1 MSENFDL
8 DTGKNIVDALK
19 AGEEEKNLLENE
31 DTQELSDDS
40 FEEEASDDAAL
51 SESTEE
57 SYNLL
62 ENDAFA
68 DFDENASKF
77 DGELNQSNGYNS
89 NIFKENAQ
97 QHAVVENYANDI
109 YNFEVPNNVAV
120 LKKLI
125 AKLPSGVTRQTGAMI
140 IKQTMEALGISM
152 RSVLQEAQ
160 QLQDQLSTTTK
171 ECQATISEYKR
182 QIVTLEE
189 QVQSYKKQY
198 NNLNELVS
206 LFIQTES

>member
-19 AGEEEKNLLENE
+19 ADNGNEELNTAEAEDNNFADVENV
-31 DTQELSDDS
+31 
-40 FEEEASDDAAL
+40 EENTLD
-51 SESTEE
+51 
-57 SYNLL
+57 
-62 ENDAFA
+62 ENDNFLSAFEDDNTDA
-68 DFDENASKF
+68 NKF
-77 DGELNQSNGYNS
+77 DASMKPS
-89 NIFKENAQ
+89 SDFENNMAEDVPT
-97 QHAVVENYANDI
+97 HAVVDKYANDL

-125 AKLPSGVTRQTGAMI
+125 AKLPSGVTRQTGAQI

-152 RSVLQEAQ
+152 KSVLQEAQ
-160 QLQDQLSTTTK
+160 QLQEQLSTSTK

-189 QVQSYKKQY
+189 QAQSYKKQY

-206 LFIQTES
+206 LFIQTEN

>member
-19 AGEEEKNLLENE
+19 ADEEEVLQENE
-31 DTQELSDDS
+31 DTED
-40 FEEEASDDAAL
+40 L
-51 SESTEE
+51 SEDTSNEDLTDNFSLNEETEE
-57 SYNLL
+57 TF
-62 ENDAFA
+62 ENNDFA
-68 DFDENASKF
+68 DFDKNANTF
-77 DGELNQSNGYNS
+77 DGELNQNSTFES
-89 NIFKENAQ
+89 NIFKDNAQ
-97 QHAVVENYANDI
+97 QHAVVENYTNDM

-125 AKLPSGVTRQTGAMI
+125 AKLPSGVTRQTGAVI

-206 LFIQTES
+206 LFIQTEN

>member
-19 AGEEEKNLLENE
+19 ADNGNEELNTAEAEDNNFADVENV
-31 DTQELSDDS
+31 
-40 FEEEASDDAAL
+40 EENTLD
-51 SESTEE
+51 
-57 SYNLL
+57 
-62 ENDAFA
+62 ENDNFLSAFEDDNTDA
-68 DFDENASKF
+68 NKF
-77 DGELNQSNGYNS
+77 DASMKPS
-89 NIFKENAQ
+89 SDFENNMAEDVPT
-97 QHAVVENYANDI
+97 HAVVDKYANDL

-125 AKLPSGVTRQTGAMI
+125 AKLPSGVTRQTGAQI

-152 RSVLQEAQ
+152 KSVLQEAQ
-160 QLQDQLSTTTK
+160 QLQEQLSTSTK

-189 QVQSYKKQY
+189 QAQSYKKQY

-206 LFIQTES
+206 LFIQTDN

>member
-19 AGEEEKNLLENE
+19 ADTEDEVLEVKEDAVELETPEVEEDVMPTFADEEE
-31 DTQELSDDS
+31 TT
-40 FEEEASDDAAL
+40 
-51 SESTEE
+51 TE
-57 SYNLL
+57 
-62 ENDAFA
+62 
-68 DFDENASKF
+68 KF
-77 DGELNQSNGYNS
+77 DSS
-89 NIFKENAQ
+89 MKPSSDFENNMADDTF
-97 QHAVVENYANDI
+97 QHAVVENYANDL

-125 AKLPSGVTRQTGAMI
+125 AKLPSGVTRQTGAQI

-152 RSVLQEAQ
+152 KSVLQEAQ
-160 QLQDQLSTTTK
+160 QLQEQLSSSTK

-189 QVQSYKKQY
+189 QAQSYKKQY

-206 LFIQTES
+206 LFINTEN

>member
-19 AGEEEKNLLENE
+19 ADTENE
-31 DTQELSDDS
+31 ELNTVETENTEVEEVVENTTEAHEDFLSSFDDDELTSD
-40 FEEEASDDAAL
+40 A
-51 SESTEE
+51 
-57 SYNLL
+57 N
-62 ENDAFA
+62 
-68 DFDENASKF
+68 KF
-77 DGELNQSNGYNS
+77 DSS
-89 NIFKENAQ
+89 MKPSSDFENNMGDDTLT
-97 QHAVVENYANDI
+97 HAVVDKYASDL
-109 YNFEVPNNVAV
+109 YSFEVPNNVAV

-125 AKLPSGVTRQTGAMI
+125 AKLPSGVTRQTGAQI

-152 RSVLQEAQ
+152 KSVLQEAQ
-160 QLQDQLSTTTK
+160 QLQDQLSTSTK

-189 QVQSYKKQY
+189 QAQSYKKQY

-206 LFIQTES
+206 LFIQTEN

>member
-19 AGEEEKNLLENE
+19 ADTEDDVLEVKEDTVELDTTETQDNVMPTFADEEEP
-31 DTQELSDDS
+31 
-40 FEEEASDDAAL
+40 
-51 SESTEE
+51 STE
-57 SYNLL
+57 
-62 ENDAFA
+62 
-68 DFDENASKF
+68 KF
-77 DGELNQSNGYNS
+77 DSS
-89 NIFKENAQ
+89 MKPSSDFENNMDDDF
-97 QHAVVENYANDI
+97 QHAVVENYANDL

-125 AKLPSGVTRQTGAMI
+125 AKLPSGVTRQTGAQI

-152 RSVLQEAQ
+152 KSVLQEAQ
-160 QLQDQLSTTTK
+160 QLQEQLSASTK

-189 QVQSYKKQY
+189 QAQSYKKQY

-206 LFIQTES
+206 LFINTDN

>member
-19 AGEEEKNLLENE
+19 ADTEDEVLEV
-31 DTQELSDDS
+31 
-40 FEEEASDDAAL
+40 
-51 SESTEE
+51 
-57 SYNLL
+57 
-62 ENDAFA
+62 
-68 DFDENASKF
+68 
-77 DGELNQSNGYNS
+77 
-89 NIFKENAQ
+89 KENAVELEAPEAEEDVMPTFADEEETTTEKFDSSMKPSSDFENNMADDTF
-97 QHAVVENYANDI
+97 QHAVVENYANDL

-125 AKLPSGVTRQTGAMI
+125 AKLPSGVTRQTGAQI

-152 RSVLQEAQ
+152 KSVLQEAQ
-160 QLQDQLSTTTK
+160 QLQEQLSSSTK

-189 QVQSYKKQY
+189 QAQSYKKQY

-206 LFIQTES
+206 LFINTEN

>member
-19 AGEEEKNLLENE
+19 AGEEEENLLEKE

-189 QVQSYKKQY
+189 QIKRKKKQY

>member
-19 AGEEEKNLLENE
+19 ADTEDEVLEVKEDAVELEAPEAEEDVMPTFADEEE
-31 DTQELSDDS
+31 TT
-40 FEEEASDDAAL
+40 
-51 SESTEE
+51 TE
-57 SYNLL
+57 
-62 ENDAFA
+62 
-68 DFDENASKF
+68 KF
-77 DGELNQSNGYNS
+77 DSS
-89 NIFKENAQ
+89 MKPSSDFENNMANDTF
-97 QHAVVENYANDI
+97 QHAVVENYANDL

-125 AKLPSGVTRQTGAMI
+125 AKLPSGVTRQTGAQI

-152 RSVLQEAQ
+152 KSVLQEAQ
-160 QLQDQLSTTTK
+160 QLQEQLSSSTK

-189 QVQSYKKQY
+189 QAQSYKKQY

-206 LFIQTES
+206 LFINTEN

>member
-19 AGEEEKNLLENE
+19 ADSENE
-31 DTQELSDDS
+31 EMELTEDNDDFVEEIPEFS
-40 FEEEASDDAAL
+40 AEQDLKEDDVNELPLEDFEPVQNVD
-51 SESTEE
+51 
-57 SYNLL
+57 
-62 ENDAFA
+62 
-68 DFDENASKF
+68 KF
-77 DGELNQSNGYNS
+77 DSSMKPSSDFENNMEDTVLN
-89 NIFKENAQ
+89 
-97 QHAVVENYANDI
+97 HAVVDKYANDL

-125 AKLPSGVTRQTGAMI
+125 AKLPSGVTRQTGAQI

-152 RSVLQEAQ
+152 KSVLQEAQ
-160 QLQDQLSTTTK
+160 QLQEQLSSSTK

-189 QVQSYKKQY
+189 QAQSYKKQY

-206 LFIQTES
+206 LFIQTEN

>member
-19 AGEEEKNLLENE
+19 ADTENE
-31 DTQELSDDS
+31 ELELTEDVE
-40 FEEEASDDAAL
+40 FEE
-51 SESTEE
+51 TEE
-57 SYNLL
+57 VQEPEVEEAEELVSS
-62 ENDAFA
+62 
-68 DFDENASKF
+68 FDEVSDANKF
-77 DGELNQSNGYNS
+77 DGSMKPSSDFENNMADDLSN
-89 NIFKENAQ
+89 
-97 QHAVVENYANDI
+97 HAIVDKYATDL

-125 AKLPSGVTRQTGAMI
+125 AKLPSGVTRQTGAQI

-152 RSVLQEAQ
+152 KSVLQEAQ
-160 QLQDQLSTTTK
+160 QLQEQLSSSTK

-189 QVQSYKKQY
+189 QAQSYKKQY

-206 LFIQTES
+206 LFIQTEN

>member
-19 AGEEEKNLLENE
+19 ADTDDEVLEVKEDTVELESPEVEEDVMPTFTDEEEV
-31 DTQELSDDS
+31 T
-40 FEEEASDDAAL
+40 
-51 SESTEE
+51 TE
-57 SYNLL
+57 
-62 ENDAFA
+62 
-68 DFDENASKF
+68 KF
-77 DGELNQSNGYNS
+77 DSS
-89 NIFKENAQ
+89 MKPSSDFENNMADGAF
-97 QHAVVENYANDI
+97 QHAVVENYANDL

-125 AKLPSGVTRQTGAMI
+125 AKLPSGVTRQTGAQI

-152 RSVLQEAQ
+152 KSVLQEAQ
-160 QLQDQLSTTTK
+160 QLQEQLSSSTK

-189 QVQSYKKQY
+189 QAQSYKKQY

-206 LFIQTES
+206 LFINTEN

>member
-19 AGEEEKNLLENE
+19 AGEEEENLLENE

>member
-19 AGEEEKNLLENE
+19 ADTENEELELTEEVEFEETEEVQEPEVEEEVEAE
-31 DTQELSDDS
+31 ELVSS
-40 FEEEASDDAAL
+40 
-51 SESTEE
+51 
-57 SYNLL
+57 
-62 ENDAFA
+62 
-68 DFDENASKF
+68 FDEVSDASKF
-77 DGELNQSNGYNS
+77 DGSMKPSSDFENNMADDLSN
-89 NIFKENAQ
+89 
-97 QHAVVENYANDI
+97 HAIVDKYATDL

-125 AKLPSGVTRQTGAMI
+125 AKLPSGVTRQTGAQI

-152 RSVLQEAQ
+152 KSVLQEAQ
-160 QLQDQLSTTTK
+160 QLQEQLSSSTK

-189 QVQSYKKQY
+189 QAQSYKKQY

-206 LFIQTES
+206 LFIQTEN

>member
-19 AGEEEKNLLENE
+19 ADTEDKVLEVKEDAVELEAPEAEEDAMPTFADEEE
-31 DTQELSDDS
+31 TT
-40 FEEEASDDAAL
+40 
-51 SESTEE
+51 TE
-57 SYNLL
+57 
-62 ENDAFA
+62 
-68 DFDENASKF
+68 KF
-77 DGELNQSNGYNS
+77 DSS
-89 NIFKENAQ
+89 MKPSSDFENNMADDTF
-97 QHAVVENYANDI
+97 QHAVVENYANDL

-125 AKLPSGVTRQTGAMI
+125 AKLPSGVTRQTGAQI

-152 RSVLQEAQ
+152 KSVLQEAQ
-160 QLQDQLSTTTK
+160 QLQEQLSSSTK

-189 QVQSYKKQY
+189 QAQSYKKQY

-206 LFIQTES
+206 LFINTEN

>member
-19 AGEEEKNLLENE
+19 ADSEAEELKLNE
-31 DTQELSDDS
+31 EVSED
-40 FEEEASDDAAL
+40 L
-51 SESTEE
+51 SEFEDFNSDKTSATEDLETEE
-57 SYNLL
+57 YEESTDAETFDSTMKPSSDFENNMVENLHT
-62 ENDAFA
+62 
-68 DFDENASKF
+68 
-77 DGELNQSNGYNS
+77 
-89 NIFKENAQ
+89 
-97 QHAVVENYANDI
+97 HAVVDKYANDL

-125 AKLPSGVTRQTGAMI
+125 AKLPSGVTRQTGAQI

-152 RSVLQEAQ
+152 KSVLQEAQ
-160 QLQDQLSTTTK
+160 QLQEQLSSSAK

-189 QVQSYKKQY
+189 QAQSYKKQY

-206 LFIQTES
+206 LFIQTEN

>member
-19 AGEEEKNLLENE
+19 AGEEEENLLEKE

-189 QVQSYKKQY
+189 QVQSYKKHY

>member
-19 AGEEEKNLLENE
+19 NESENMNSENE
-31 DTQELSDDS
+31 HV
-40 FEEEASDDAAL
+40 EEAHFDA
-51 SESTEE
+51 T
-57 SYNLL
+57 
-62 ENDAFA
+62 
-68 DFDENASKF
+68 ENAEENFLQEENMEYTSYEEDDMPDVNRF
-77 DGELNQSNGYNS
+77 DLSMKPS
-89 NIFKENAQ
+89 SDFENNMMEDVPN
-97 QHAVVENYANDI
+97 HAVVDKYANDL

-125 AKLPSGVTRQTGAMI
+125 AKLPSGVTRQTGAQI

-152 RSVLQEAQ
+152 KSVLQEAQ
-160 QLQDQLSTTTK
+160 QLQEQLSTSTK

-189 QVQSYKKQY
+189 QAQSYKKQY

-206 LFIQTES
+206 LFIQTDN

>member
-1 MSENFDL
+1 
-8 DTGKNIVDALK
+8 
-19 AGEEEKNLLENE
+19 
-31 DTQELSDDS
+31 
-40 FEEEASDDAAL
+40 
-51 SESTEE
+51 
-57 SYNLL
+57 
-62 ENDAFA
+62 
-68 DFDENASKF
+68 
-77 DGELNQSNGYNS
+77 
-89 NIFKENAQ
+89 
-97 QHAVVENYANDI
+97 
-109 YNFEVPNNVAV
+109 
-120 LKKLI
+120 
-125 AKLPSGVTRQTGAMI
+125 
-140 IKQTMEALGISM
+140 M

>member
-19 AGEEEKNLLENE
+19 ADTEDEVLEVKEDAVELEAPEAEEDVMPTFADEEE
-31 DTQELSDDS
+31 TT
-40 FEEEASDDAAL
+40 
-51 SESTEE
+51 TE
-57 SYNLL
+57 
-62 ENDAFA
+62 
-68 DFDENASKF
+68 KF
-77 DGELNQSNGYNS
+77 DSS
-89 NIFKENAQ
+89 MKASSDFENNMADDTF
-97 QHAVVENYANDI
+97 QHAVVENYANDL

-125 AKLPSGVTRQTGAMI
+125 AKLPSGVTRQTGAQI

-152 RSVLQEAQ
+152 KSVLQEAQ
-160 QLQDQLSTTTK
+160 QLQEQLSSSTK

-189 QVQSYKKQY
+189 QAQSYKKQY

-206 LFIQTES
+206 LFINTEN

>member
-19 AGEEEKNLLENE
+19 ADTEDKVLEVKEDAVELEAPEAEEDVMPTFADEEE
-31 DTQELSDDS
+31 TT
-40 FEEEASDDAAL
+40 
-51 SESTEE
+51 TE
-57 SYNLL
+57 
-62 ENDAFA
+62 
-68 DFDENASKF
+68 KF
-77 DGELNQSNGYNS
+77 DSS
-89 NIFKENAQ
+89 MKPSSDFENNMADDTF
-97 QHAVVENYANDI
+97 QHAVVANYANDL

-125 AKLPSGVTRQTGAMI
+125 AKLPSGVTRQTGAQI

-152 RSVLQEAQ
+152 KSVLQEAQ
-160 QLQDQLSTTTK
+160 QLQEQLSSSTK

-189 QVQSYKKQY
+189 QAQSYKKQY

-206 LFIQTES
+206 LFINTEN

>member
-19 AGEEEKNLLENE
+19 ADTEDEVLEVKEDAVELEAPEAEEDVMPTFADEEETTTK
-31 DTQELSDDS
+31 
-40 FEEEASDDAAL
+40 
-51 SESTEE
+51 
-57 SYNLL
+57 
-62 ENDAFA
+62 
-68 DFDENASKF
+68 KF
-77 DGELNQSNGYNS
+77 DSS
-89 NIFKENAQ
+89 MKPSSDFENNMADDTF
-97 QHAVVENYANDI
+97 QHAVVENYANDL

-125 AKLPSGVTRQTGAMI
+125 AKLPSGVTRQTGAQI

-152 RSVLQEAQ
+152 KSVLQEAQ
-160 QLQDQLSTTTK
+160 QLQEQLSSSTK

-189 QVQSYKKQY
+189 QAQSYKKQY

-206 LFIQTES
+206 LFINTEN

>member
-19 AGEEEKNLLENE
+19 ADSNEEAAETKDAVTEASQASDTTESENVF
-31 DTQELSDDS
+31 DS
-40 FEEEASDDAAL
+40 FEDEDTKNVETFDSTMKPSSDF
-51 SESTEE
+51 
-57 SYNLL
+57 
-62 ENDAFA
+62 ENNMA
-68 DFDENASKF
+68 DTIS
-77 DGELNQSNGYNS
+77 S
-89 NIFKENAQ
+89 
-97 QHAVVENYANDI
+97 HAVVDKYADDL
-109 YNFEVPNNVAV
+109 YNFEIPNNVAV

-125 AKLPSGVTRQTGAMI
+125 AKLPSGVTRQTGALI

-152 RSVLQEAQ
+152 KSVLQEAQ
-160 QLQDQLSTTTK
+160 QLQEQLNTSAK

-189 QVQSYKKQY
+189 QAQSYKKQY

-206 LFIQTES
+206 LFIQTEN

>member
-19 AGEEEKNLLENE
+19 ADTEDEVLEVKEDAVELEAPEVEEDVMPSFADEEETK
-31 DTQELSDDS
+31 
-40 FEEEASDDAAL
+40 
-51 SESTEE
+51 TE
-57 SYNLL
+57 
-62 ENDAFA
+62 
-68 DFDENASKF
+68 KF
-77 DGELNQSNGYNS
+77 DSS
-89 NIFKENAQ
+89 MKPSSDFENNMADDTF
-97 QHAVVENYANDI
+97 QHAVVENYANDL

-125 AKLPSGVTRQTGAMI
+125 AKLPSGVTRQTGAQI

-152 RSVLQEAQ
+152 KSVLQEAQ
-160 QLQDQLSTTTK
+160 QLQDQLSSSTK

-189 QVQSYKKQY
+189 QAQSYKKQY

-206 LFIQTES
+206 LFINTEN

>member
-8 DTGKNIVDALK
+8 DTGKSIVDALK
-19 AGEEEKNLLENE
+19 AGEEENVLDNE
-31 DTQELSDDS
+31 DTQDSSDMT
-40 FEEEASDDAAL
+40 FEETSEDDLGL
-51 SESTEE
+51 SEESFGSSEE
-57 SYNLL
+57 
-62 ENDAFA
+62 EDAFT
-68 DFDENASKF
+68 DFDENAEKF
-77 DGELNQSNGYNS
+77 DVEMEQNNGFEA
-89 NIFKENAQ
+89 NIFRDNAQ
-97 QHAVVENYANDI
+97 QHAVVENYANDM

-125 AKLPSGVTRQTGAMI
+125 AKLPSGVTRQTGALI

-152 RSVLQEAQ
+152 KSVLQDAQ
-160 QLQDQLSTTTK
+160 QLQEQLSTTTK

-206 LFIQTES
+206 LFIQTEN

>member
-19 AGEEEKNLLENE
+19 AETEDLGQTEEL
-31 DTQELSDDS
+31 DFT
-40 FEEEASDDAAL
+40 EEIP
-51 SESTEE
+51 ESTEME
-57 SYNLL
+57 EVFSEDTEDIAE
-62 ENDAFA
+62 ENFEQIPNVETFDATMKPSS
-68 DFDENASKF
+68 DFENNMSETAS
-77 DGELNQSNGYNS
+77 N
-89 NIFKENAQ
+89 
-97 QHAVVENYANDI
+97 HAVVDKYANDL

-125 AKLPSGVTRQTGAMI
+125 AKLPSGVTRQTGAQI

-152 RSVLQEAQ
+152 KSVLQEAQ
-160 QLQDQLSTTTK
+160 QLQEQLSSSTK

-189 QVQSYKKQY
+189 QAQSYKKQY

-206 LFIQTES
+206 LFIQTEN

>member
-19 AGEEEKNLLENE
+19 ADTEDEVLEVKEDVVELEAPEAEEDVMPTFADEEE
-31 DTQELSDDS
+31 TT
-40 FEEEASDDAAL
+40 
-51 SESTEE
+51 TE
-57 SYNLL
+57 
-62 ENDAFA
+62 
-68 DFDENASKF
+68 KF
-77 DGELNQSNGYNS
+77 DSS
-89 NIFKENAQ
+89 MKPSSDFENNMADDTF
-97 QHAVVENYANDI
+97 QHAVVENYANDL

-125 AKLPSGVTRQTGAMI
+125 AKLPSGVTRQTGAQI

-152 RSVLQEAQ
+152 KSVLQEAQ
-160 QLQDQLSTTTK
+160 QLQEQLSSSTK

-189 QVQSYKKQY
+189 QAQSYKKQY

-206 LFIQTES
+206 LFINTEN

>member
-19 AGEEEKNLLENE
+19 ADDEMEALDLNEEVINSSEE
-31 DTQELSDDS
+31 DEQ
-40 FEEEASDDAAL
+40 
-51 SESTEE
+51 
-57 SYNLL
+57 
-62 ENDAFA
+62 FA
-68 DFDENASKF
+68 DFKEEDSVE
-77 DGELNQSNGYNS
+77 
-89 NIFKENAQ
+89 KENETDFAQ
-97 QHAVVENYANDI
+97 EFESTSDTDTFDSTMKPSSDFEGNMVENLNTHAVVDKYASDL

-125 AKLPSGVTRQTGAMI
+125 AKLPSGVTRQTGAQI

-152 RSVLQEAQ
+152 KSVLQEAQ
-160 QLQDQLSTTTK
+160 QLQEQLSSSAK

-189 QVQSYKKQY
+189 QAQSYKKQY

-206 LFIQTES
+206 LFIQTEN

>member
-19 AGEEEKNLLENE
+19 ADTEDEVLEVKEDAVELEAPEAEEDVMPTFADEEE
-31 DTQELSDDS
+31 TT
-40 FEEEASDDAAL
+40 
-51 SESTEE
+51 TE
-57 SYNLL
+57 
-62 ENDAFA
+62 
-68 DFDENASKF
+68 KF
-77 DGELNQSNGYNS
+77 DSS
-89 NIFKENAQ
+89 MKPSSDFENNMADDTF
-97 QHAVVENYANDI
+97 QHAVVENYANDL

-125 AKLPSGVTRQTGAMI
+125 AKLPSGVTRQTGAQI

-152 RSVLQEAQ
+152 KSVLQEAQ
-160 QLQDQLSTTTK
+160 QLQEQLSSSTK

-189 QVQSYKKQY
+189 QAQSYNKQY

-206 LFIQTES
+206 LLIKTDN

>member
-19 AGEEEKNLLENE
+19 ADSETE
-31 DTQELSDDS
+31 ELSSVEAENSDFVETETVEETSSFVEDDNFS
-40 FEEEASDDAAL
+40 SAFDDL
-51 SESTEE
+51 NT
-57 SYNLL
+57 NV
-62 ENDAFA
+62 
-68 DFDENASKF
+68 SKF
-77 DGELNQSNGYNS
+77 DSS
-89 NIFKENAQ
+89 MKPSSDFENNMAEDLPT
-97 QHAVVENYANDI
+97 HAVVDKYASDL

-125 AKLPSGVTRQTGAMI
+125 AKLPSGVTRQTGAQI

-152 RSVLQEAQ
+152 KSVLQEAQ
-160 QLQDQLSTTTK
+160 QLQEQLSTSTK

-189 QVQSYKKQY
+189 QAQSYKKQY

-206 LFIQTES
+206 LFIQTEN

>member
-19 AGEEEKNLLENE
+19 ADTENEELETVEDVEFEETDAKEEE
-31 DTQELSDDS
+31 TVASDDELMPT
-40 FEEEASDDAAL
+40 FEEEETS
-51 SESTEE
+51 
-57 SYNLL
+57 
-62 ENDAFA
+62 
-68 DFDENASKF
+68 NASKF
-77 DGELNQSNGYNS
+77 DSSMKPSSDFENNMVDELSN
-89 NIFKENAQ
+89 
-97 QHAVVENYANDI
+97 HAVVDKYASDL

-125 AKLPSGVTRQTGAMI
+125 AKLPSGVTRQTGAQI

-152 RSVLQEAQ
+152 KSVLQEAQ
-160 QLQDQLSTTTK
+160 QLQEQLSSSTK

-189 QVQSYKKQY
+189 QAQSYKKQY

-206 LFIQTES
+206 LFIQTEN

>member
-19 AGEEEKNLLENE
+19 AGEEEENLLENE

-40 FEEEASDDAAL
+40 VEEEASNDTAL
-51 SESTEE
+51 SEESEE

-68 DFDENASKF
+68 DFDENANKF
-77 DGELNQSNGYNS
+77 NGELNQSNGYES

>member
-19 AGEEEKNLLENE
+19 ADTEDEVLEVKEDAVELEAPEAEEDVMPTFADEEE
-31 DTQELSDDS
+31 TT
-40 FEEEASDDAAL
+40 
-51 SESTEE
+51 TE
-57 SYNLL
+57 
-62 ENDAFA
+62 
-68 DFDENASKF
+68 KF
-77 DGELNQSNGYNS
+77 DSS
-89 NIFKENAQ
+89 MKPSSDFENNMADDTF
-97 QHAVVENYANDI
+97 QHAVVENYANDL

-125 AKLPSGVTRQTGAMI
+125 AKLPSGVTRQTGAQI

-152 RSVLQEAQ
+152 KSVLQEAQ
-160 QLQDQLSTTTK
+160 QLQEQLSSSTK

-189 QVQSYKKQY
+189 QAQSYKKQY

-206 LFIQTES
+206 LFINIEN

>member
-19 AGEEEKNLLENE
+19 ADTEDEVLEVKEDAVELEAPEAEEDVMPTFADEEE
-31 DTQELSDDS
+31 T
-40 FEEEASDDAAL
+40 A
-51 SESTEE
+51 TE
-57 SYNLL
+57 
-62 ENDAFA
+62 
-68 DFDENASKF
+68 KF
-77 DGELNQSNGYNS
+77 DSS
-89 NIFKENAQ
+89 MKPSSDFENNMADDTF
-97 QHAVVENYANDI
+97 QHAVVENYANDL

-125 AKLPSGVTRQTGAMI
+125 AKLPSGVTRQTGAQI

-152 RSVLQEAQ
+152 KSVLQEAQ
-160 QLQDQLSTTTK
+160 QLQEQLSSSTK

-189 QVQSYKKQY
+189 QAQSYKKQY

-206 LFIQTES
+206 LFINTEN

>member
-19 AGEEEKNLLENE
+19 ADSEAEELKLNEEVSEDFNSDETSATEDLE
-31 DTQELSDDS
+31 T
-40 FEEEASDDAAL
+40 EEYE
-51 SESTEE
+51 ESTDVETFDSTMKPSSDFE
-57 SYNLL
+57 NNMVENL
-62 ENDAFA
+62 
-68 DFDENASKF
+68 
-77 DGELNQSNGYNS
+77 QT
-89 NIFKENAQ
+89 
-97 QHAVVENYANDI
+97 HAVVDKYANDL

-125 AKLPSGVTRQTGAMI
+125 AKLPSGVTRQTGAQI

-152 RSVLQEAQ
+152 KSVLQEAQ
-160 QLQDQLSTTTK
+160 QLQEQLSSSAK

-189 QVQSYKKQY
+189 QAQSYKKQY

-206 LFIQTES
+206 LFIQTEN

>member
-19 AGEEEKNLLENE
+19 ANTEDEVLEVKEDAVELEAPEAEEDVMPTFADEEE
-31 DTQELSDDS
+31 TT
-40 FEEEASDDAAL
+40 
-51 SESTEE
+51 TE
-57 SYNLL
+57 
-62 ENDAFA
+62 
-68 DFDENASKF
+68 KF
-77 DGELNQSNGYNS
+77 DSS
-89 NIFKENAQ
+89 MKPSSDFENNMADDTF
-97 QHAVVENYANDI
+97 QHAVVENYANDL

-125 AKLPSGVTRQTGAMI
+125 AKLPSGVTRQTGAQI

-152 RSVLQEAQ
+152 KSVLQEAQ
-160 QLQDQLSTTTK
+160 QLQEQLSSSTK

-189 QVQSYKKQY
+189 QAQSYKKQY

-206 LFIQTES
+206 LFINTEN

>member
-19 AGEEEKNLLENE
+19 ADTEDKVLEVKEDAVELEAPEAEEDVMPTFADEEE
-31 DTQELSDDS
+31 TT
-40 FEEEASDDAAL
+40 
-51 SESTEE
+51 TE
-57 SYNLL
+57 
-62 ENDAFA
+62 
-68 DFDENASKF
+68 KF
-77 DGELNQSNGYNS
+77 DSS
-89 NIFKENAQ
+89 MKPSSDFENNMANDTF
-97 QHAVVENYANDI
+97 QHAVVENYANDL

-125 AKLPSGVTRQTGAMI
+125 AKLPSGVTRQTGAQI

-152 RSVLQEAQ
+152 KSVLQEAQ
-160 QLQDQLSTTTK
+160 QLQEQLSSSTK

-189 QVQSYKKQY
+189 QAQSYKKQY

-206 LFIQTES
+206 LFIDTEN